1 MATIELNDSDLVLA
15 RLVADKRNE
24 MNTGRGDAPAYA
36 RNSDRME
43 DNTVAMYASTR
54 CELATAKAFNRYWH
68 ASWWPATHH
77 HLHKHE
83 PDVGVNIEVKRI
95 RSPHNPLLVKE
106 DYVTLDRVIV
116 PSVCTHR
123 PRQPGRRHRLH
134 PSTPSMGH
142 RHTRR
147 LGQLRITPAGITT
160 TTHRDLKTN
169 DYVRVPQAMPHL
181 WCPIPTVV
189 LPRPQTQDTTI
200 EVTSTQ
206 SKETIPVRRKL

>member
-36 RNSDRME
+36 RNSERME

-68 ASWWPATHH
+68 ASWWPAEQH

-116 PSVCTHR
+116 LAYAHTDPENLVDVIGFIPATTAWDIGLPVDWDNSGLL
-123 PRQPGRRHRLH
+123 RQ
-134 PSTPSMGH
+134 
-142 RHTRR
+142 
-147 LGQLRITPAGITT
+147 
-160 TTHRDLKTN
+160 
-169 DYVRVPQAMPHL
+169 VPQ
-181 WCPIPTVV
+181 
-189 LPRPQTQDTTI
+189 D
-200 EVTSTQ
+200 
-206 SKETIPVRRKL
+206 KLTAI